1 VTESSTPGNQRQF
14 ATPYAALKAHFK
26 HWRYD
31 PPYKSANAI
40 MCLLLAIIVVLVWL
54 QFRGAFTP
62 TTRLTLMA
70 NRSGLVMDPG
80 SKVTYNGVEIGRVGQ
95 VNEVSVG
102 DVPKAKLTLDV
113 DPRYVRL
120 IPANVDAEIKATTV
134 FGNKYVSFSTPPNP
148 VAQRITPSDVIDV
161 SAVFN
166 TLFETVV
173 SVAEKVDP
181 VKLNQTLT
189 ATAQALDGLGQRFG
203 QSIVNGNDI
212 LADLNPRLPQL
223 RYDNQR
229 LADLADT
236 YANASPDL
244 WDFLQNA
251 VTTAHTLNEQQG
263 NLDSAL
269 MSSIGFGNTGADIFE
284 RGGPYLV
291 RGAQDLILTS
301 RVFDEYS
308 PEIFCLIR
316 NWHDVAPKVAD
327 SVGGNGYSIRLQDF
341 LVGAGNPWVYPDN
354 LPRENAHGGPEGRP
368 GCWQPITR
376 DLWPAPYLVV
386 DIGASIAPY
395 NHFGLGQ
402 PIAIEYVWGRQIGEN
417 TINP

>member
-1 VTESSTPGNQRQF
+1 
-14 ATPYAALKAHFK
+14 
-26 HWRYD
+26 
-31 PPYKSANAI
+31 
-40 MCLLLAIIVVLVWL
+40 MCLLFVAIVVLVWL

-62 TTRLTLMA
+62 RTQLTLMA
-70 NRSGLVMDPG
+70 SRSGLVMDPG
-80 SKVTYNGVEIGRVGQ
+80 SKVTYNGVEIGRVGK

-113 DPRYVRL
+113 DPKYVKL
-120 IPANVDAEIKATTV
+120 IPANVNAEIKATTV

-148 VAQRITPSDVIDV
+148 VPQRITSSDVIDV
-161 SAVFN
+161 SAVTTEFN
-166 TLFETVV
+166 TLFETVT
-173 SVAEKVDP
+173 SVAQKVDP

-223 RYDNQR
+223 RYDNQK

-236 YANASPDL
+236 YANAAPDL
-244 WDFLQNA
+244 FDALQNA
-251 VTTAHTLNEQQG
+251 VTTARTLNEQQG

-291 RGAQDLILTS
+291 RGAQDLIPTS
-301 RVFDEYS
+301 KLLDEYS
-308 PEIFCLIR
+308 PAIFCLIR
-316 NWHDVAPKVAD
+316 NNHDVAPKVAD
-327 SVGGNGYSIRLQDF
+327 SAGGNGYSIRLHDF
-341 LVGAGNPWVYPDN
+341 LIGAGNPWVYPDN